1 VVSLRQENQQPI
13 YEFGFGRDE
22 TSSIFGNL
30 QANILKAHGRDE
42 AYHLFL
48 RFTGDV
54 DKVKAWIQSYAQ
66 DSHQVTSAAKQ
77 FEDAAKRKA
86 NPDYSGGLL
95 GCFFLTA
102 AGYEAL
108 GFPTDQFED
117 SFRQGMKYRQNYSV
131 NLGGRSITIENKDP
145 ETQDWQ
151 PAYQGEIHAMLL
163 LAQDRDELGP
173 GLKDRVEQVI
183 TSLDG
188 IAELFVEHG
197 QRLVTDDGKDLEH
210 FGYRDG
216 ISNPLFFKDEVVS
229 KQTDRYDPSASLELV
244 LAKDPLADDANCYGS
259 YLVFRKLKQD
269 IEAFNRQVAE
279 LADDVNEGDKDLTAA
294 QVVGRFKDGTPV
306 TDHNSPQGATGDIN
320 NFNYED
326 EDDHKCPVH
335 AHIRKANPRDGRERN
350 RRIVRRGIPYGERGE
365 AEVGLLFICYQNNIR
380 DQFEFI
386 QRVWVDN
393 PNFPTDVA
401 GEDPLVGHG
410 NTQQQWP
417 KTYNDPKTGKQAFSF
432 GGQVTLQG
440 GEYFFAPSLGF
451 LKNIKTQK
459 SQSQNKQ
466 EERQMKVLVIA
477 RYRFNHFNVDDEGL
491 NQKLEYIEQMKN
503 NLEEQ
508 EISEALLRLEGL
520 KEIGRGAR
528 PLAVR
533 WFGRKKRYDE
543 SEDIKP
549 TAGIEFHYIASFR
562 IDESIEPKERQYGWI
577 AIVSDAS
584 YEMMQA
590 ELEKD
595 TAEAMLFRLLFDIE
609 AIPLGE
615 YSTPQDVY
623 AAMTPEHW
631 SS

>member
-1 VVSLRQENQQPI
+1 MASLRQNEQPV
-13 YEFGFGRDE
+13 YEFGSGRDE
-22 TSSIFGNL
+22 IPSIFGNL

-48 RFTGDV
+48 RFTGDI
-54 DKVKAWIQSYAQ
+54 DKVKAWIQIYAQ

-77 FEDAAKRKA
+77 LEDAAKRKEI
-86 NPDYSGGLL
+86 PGYSGGLL

-131 NLGGRSITIENKDP
+131 NLGGRAITFENKDP
-145 ETQDWQ
+145 KPQAWQ

-163 LAQDRDELGP
+163 LAQDRDESNP
-173 GLKDRVEQVI
+173 DLKDKVEQI
-183 TSLDG
+183 IANLDG

-216 ISNPLFFKDEVVS
+216 ISNPLFFEDEVTS
-229 KQTDRYDPSASLELV
+229 KKTDRYDPSASLELV
-244 LAKDPLADDANCYGS
+244 LAKDPLADEANCYGS

-269 IEAFNRQVAE
+269 VEAFNRQVAE
-279 LADDVNEGDKDLTAA
+279 LANDVNEGNKHLTTA
-294 QVVGRFKDGTPV
+294 QVVGRFEDGTPV
-306 TDHNSPQGATGDIN
+306 TDHNSPQGATGDVN

-326 EDDHKCPVH
+326 ENDHKCPVH

-350 RRIVRRGIPYGERGE
+350 RLIVRRGIPYGERGE
-365 AEVGLLFICYQNNIR
+365 AEVGLLFICYQNNIHN
-380 DQFEFI
+380 QFEFI

-393 PNFPTDVA
+393 PNFPTEEA

-410 NTQQQWP
+410 NAQQQWS
-417 KTYNDPKTGKQAFSF
+417 KSYNKPETGKQAFNF

-459 SQSQNKQ
+459 NLLQ
-466 EERQMKVLVIA
+466 ERQQEGQMKVLVVA
-477 RYRFNHFNVDDEGL
+477 KYRFGHFNVEDEELNRKLDLYKQIEGNLDDKE
-491 NQKLEYIEQMKN
+491 MP
-503 NLEEQ
+503 
-508 EISEALLRLEGL
+508 EALMRLENL
-520 KEIGRGAR
+520 KELGRGAR
-528 PLAVR
+528 SLATR
-533 WFGRKKRYDE
+533 WFGRRKLYGE
-543 SEDIKP
+543 SEDTEP
-549 TAGIEFHYIASFR
+549 SAGIEFHYCDSFR
-562 IDESIEPKERQYGWI
+562 LDRSVEPKERKYGWV
-577 AIVSDAS
+577 AIVSEES
-584 YEMMQA
+584 YNMMQA
-590 ELEKD
+590 ELKKN

-609 AIPLGE
+609 AFPLNDDA
-615 YSTPQDVY
+615 TTKDTY